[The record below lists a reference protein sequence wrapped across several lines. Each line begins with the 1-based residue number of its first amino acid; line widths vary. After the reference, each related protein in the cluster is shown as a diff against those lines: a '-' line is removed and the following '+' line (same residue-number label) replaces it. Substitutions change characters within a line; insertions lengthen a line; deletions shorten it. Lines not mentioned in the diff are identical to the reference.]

1 MQNIK
6 IFLLSLLFAFSACS
20 NEVKNTFF
28 AGGGYIHICNTPNA
42 EITFSGQW
50 EKTDDELIPERLDF
64 ELILDDG
71 NKLMCSLTKEK
82 RNGFKCLYTKKK
94 FNTKFTQQFMDPNEE
109 YLLKSQYSSG
119 ANFSCKS
126 FFLYFNLLL
135 LLFLIFIIF

>member
-6 IFLLSLLFAFSACS
+6 IFLLGLLLVFSACS

-42 EITFSGQW
+42 EITFTGQW

-71 NKLMCSLTKEK
+71 
-82 RNGFKCLYTKKK
+82 KKK
-94 FNTKFTQQFMDPNEE
+94 W
-109 YLLKSQYSSG
+109 
-119 ANFSCKS
+119 
-126 FFLYFNLLL
+126 
-135 LLFLIFIIF
+135 I

>member
-1 MQNIK
+1 MKNIK

-28 AGGGYIHICNTPNA
+28 ASGGYTNICNSPNA

-71 NKLMCSLTKEK
+71 NKLM
-82 RNGFKCLYTKKK
+82 
-94 FNTKFTQQFMDPNEE
+94 
-109 YLLKSQYSSG
+109 
-119 ANFSCKS
+119 
-126 FFLYFNLLL
+126 
-135 LLFLIFIIF
+135 

>member
-28 AGGGYIHICNTPNA
+28 ASGGYTNICNSPNA

-64 ELILDDG
+64 ELNLDDG

-82 RNGFKCLYTKKK
+82 RNGFKCLYTKK
-94 FNTKFTQQFMDPNEE
+94 NLTQNLPNN
-109 YLLKSQYSSG
+109 LWIQMKNIYSNLNIVLVRILV
-119 ANFSCKS
+119 ANLSS
-126 FFLYFNLLL
+126 FIS
-135 LLFLIFIIF
+135 IFYYYYS

>member
-20 NEVKNTFF
+20 NEVKNTFI
-28 AGGGYIHICNTPNA
+28 ASWGYINICNTPNA

-71 NKLMCSLTKEK
+71 NKLMCSLTKENK
-82 RNGFKCLYTKKK
+82 MDLNAFIQKKNLKHFINK
-94 FNTKFTQQFMDPNEE
+94 F
-109 YLLKSQYSSG
+109 
-119 ANFSCKS
+119 
-126 FFLYFNLLL
+126 
-135 LLFLIFIIF
+135 

>member
-20 NEVKNTFF
+20 NEVKNTFI
-28 AGGGYIHICNTPNA
+28 ASWGYINICNTPNA

-71 NKLMCSLTKEK
+71 NKLMCSLTKENK
-82 RNGFKCLYTKKK
+82 MDLNAFIQKK
-94 FNTKFTQQFMDPNEE
+94 NLTQNLPNN
-109 YLLKSQYSSG
+109 LWIQMKNIYSNLNIVLVRIWV
-119 ANFSCKS
+119 ANLSS
-126 FFLYFNLLL
+126 FIS
-135 LLFLIFIIF
+135 IFYYYYS